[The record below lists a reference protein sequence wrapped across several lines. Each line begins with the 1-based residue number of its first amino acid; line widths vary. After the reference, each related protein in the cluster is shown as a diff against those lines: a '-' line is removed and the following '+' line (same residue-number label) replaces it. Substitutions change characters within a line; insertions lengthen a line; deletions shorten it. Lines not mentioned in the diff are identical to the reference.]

1 MDPMD
6 FLESKELLQF
16 FHCHKTEMSCMENP
30 HTFLRQLRDHNLIP
44 EDRYEKVSRMKSKEN
59 LKKGLYGVLDWLER
73 ERSQHIHLFWRCA
86 LKETMMSLYPALRLL
101 RNRLMDGSF
110 QFDTQLP
117 EKVEKDKEKEKSKR
131 KEPSVDEEEE
141 EEQVSSVKKK
151 RKQRRSVCDNE
162 EEQQPGPSSQ
172 LTQGRRKKAGKILFY
187 SPLKK
192 GEKSDLWNW
201 PIYRFQLPV
210 TCGSQEG
217 TLCREKLAKGEKC
230 ILSQKQ
236 WFTPSEFERFAGKQS
251 SKNWK
256 LSIQC
261 QGTPVGKLIKEG
273 HLKLA
278 SYKGRHERKPRQ
290 AKRSLFPSGHDPTV
304 SEGDEEDGG
313 GDDDDDDDDEDVE
326 NQGDQVS
333 SSDKENTTDE
343 ESGEQSEQEP
353 EANQVFKV
361 TCGNI
366 AGTLHKKRFGS
377 GTCGKCIRT
386 ETSWLNPV
394 EFMIMASVQT
404 DATWRNDIMC
414 EGRPLSALIEA
425 NVLRIHS
432 LLCKCRLCKPDI
444 TDLEDDKNDDECCV
458 CKEGVAVLVECE
470 NCPRSF
476 HQKCHLPHV
485 DDAILGD
492 DRPWLCTFCVTNQ
505 EWRCCVALEMEAALS
520 RHISGH
526 MLECHY
532 LLLCLYSADEKQI
545 FALNPS
551 LYLENYSTAVETP
564 MWLGNVAGKLQKKEY
579 QTVGD
584 FVSDVQLIFSNCA
597 SYNRANPE
605 LLAMGDRLNKLFNK
619 EFKKVFNISEQS
631 AD

>member
-172 LTQGRRKKAGKILFY
+172 LTQD

-217 TLCREKLAKGEKC
+217 TLCREKLAK
-230 ILSQKQ
+230 
-236 WFTPSEFERFAGKQS
+236 
-251 SKNWK
+251 
-256 LSIQC
+256 
-261 QGTPVGKLIKEG
+261 
-273 HLKLA
+273 
-278 SYKGRHERKPRQ
+278 
-290 AKRSLFPSGHDPTV
+290 
-304 SEGDEEDGG
+304 
-313 GDDDDDDDDEDVE
+313 
-326 NQGDQVS
+326 
-333 SSDKENTTDE
+333 
-343 ESGEQSEQEP
+343 
-353 EANQVFKV
+353 
-361 TCGNI
+361 
-366 AGTLHKKRFGS
+366 

-485 DDAILGD
+485 DDAILG
-492 DRPWLCTFCVTNQ
+492 
-505 EWRCCVALEMEAALS
+505 
-520 RHISGH
+520 
-526 MLECHY
+526 
-532 LLLCLYSADEKQI
+532 ADEKQI